1 MPPPSDAILRYKI
14 IDECLIDIYKPY
26 PTMDDLKYK
35 IERKLKTSVSTA
47 TIQKDIAQMKKG
59 EDEGG
64 YFAPIKFKRSN
75 KGYYYDFEKFPDFTI
90 QSLGLNEKEYE
101 AIELAASVLQ
111 QFKGIKVNDSYNHAI
126 DKLYSSL
133 NIKKSDK
140 DKSLTNAIQPEETIY
155 MQGMEHF
162 ENLVKSIKK
171 KIPVSFI
178 HYSYGNKLFKSII
191 IHPYLMKESNKRWYL
206 VGYSEEHEVVRYFGL
221 DRIYD
226 PILIDKEFKEHQGA
240 DLRSLFDTK
249 IGLINIHSQKNK
261 SEPQEITFWVSRT
274 MSNYI
279 KSMPLHKSQTHQ
291 EYNGY
296 GDIMVS
302 ITLVPTFELV
312 AMILSYGK
320 HIELISPQWLR
331 KEIEEELEESVLK
344 YKRKR
349 ASWLK

>member
-1 MPPPSDAILRYKI
+1 MPPPSEAALRYAI
-14 IDECLIDIYKPY
+14 IDRCLTNLYKPY
-26 PTMDDLKYK
+26 PTMDDLKYT
-35 IERKLKTSVSTA
+35 IERELKTSVSTA

-59 EDEGG
+59 EDENG
-64 YFAPIKFKRSN
+64 YSAPIKFKRSN
-75 KGYYYDFEKFPDFTI
+75 QGYYYDLKTHPNFTI
-90 QSLGLNEKEYE
+90 RSLGLNEKESE

-140 DKSLTNAIQPEETIY
+140 DKSLTNAIQPEETTY

-178 HYSYGNKLFKSII
+178 HYSYDKKLFKSII

-206 VGYSEEHEVVRYFGL
+206 VGYSEEHKEVRYFGL

-226 PILIDKEFKEHQGA
+226 PLLIDKEFKEHQGA

-249 IGLINIHSQKNK
+249 IGLTNIHSKKNK
-261 SEPQEITFWVSRT
+261 QDPQEITLWVSRR

-296 GDIMVS
+296 GDIVV
-302 ITLVPTFELV
+302 TVNLVPTFELV

-320 HIELISPQWLR
+320 HIELMSPQWLR
-331 KEIEEELEESVLK
+331 KEIEDELEASVLK
-344 YKRKR
+344 YKRKS

>member
-1 MPPPSDAILRYKI
+1 MPPPSEAALRYAI
-14 IDECLIDIYKPY
+14 IDRCLTNLYKPY
-26 PTMDDLKYK
+26 PTMDDLKYT
-35 IERKLKTSVSTA
+35 IERELRTSVSTA

-59 EDEGG
+59 EDEDG
-64 YFAPIKFKRSN
+64 YNAPIKFKRSN
-75 KGYYYDFEKFPDFTI
+75 QGYYYDLITHPNFTI
-90 QSLGLNEKEYE
+90 RSLGLNEKESE

-140 DKSLTNAIQPEETIY
+140 DKSLTNAIQPEETTY

-171 KIPVSFI
+171 KTPVSFI
-178 HYSYGNKLFKSII
+178 HYSYDKKLFKSII

-206 VGYSEEHEVVRYFGL
+206 VGFSEEHKEVRYFGL

-226 PILIDKEFKEHQGA
+226 PLLIDKEFKEHQGA

-249 IGLINIHSQKNK
+249 IGLTNIHSKNNK
-261 SEPQEITFWVSRT
+261 QEPQEITLWVSRR

-296 GDIMVS
+296 GDIVV
-302 ITLVPTFELV
+302 TVNLVPTFELI

-331 KEIEEELEESVLK
+331 KEIEDELEASVLK
-344 YKRKR
+344 YKRKST
-349 ASWLK
+349 SWLK

>member
-1 MPPPSDAILRYKI
+1 MPPPSEAALRYAI
-14 IDECLIDIYKPY
+14 IDRCLTNLYKPF
-26 PTMDDLKYK
+26 PTMNDLKYT
-35 IERKLKTSVSTA
+35 IERELKTSVSTA

-59 EDEGG
+59 EDEDG
-64 YFAPIKFKRSN
+64 YNAPIKFKRSN
-75 KGYYYDFEKFPDFTI
+75 QGYYYDLEKYPNFTI
-90 QSLGLNEKEYE
+90 RSLGLNEKESE

-140 DKSLTNAIQPEETIY
+140 DKSLTNAIQPEETTY

-178 HYSYGNKLFKSII
+178 HYSYDKKLFKSII

-206 VGYSEEHEVVRYFGL
+206 VGYSEEHKEVRYFGL

-226 PILIDKEFKEHQGA
+226 PILIDREFIEHHGK

-249 IGLINIHSQKNK
+249 IGLTNIHSLKNK
-261 SEPQEITFWVSRT
+261 NEPQEIVFWVSRK
-274 MSNYI
+274 MANYI
-279 KSMPLHKSQTHQ
+279 KSMPLHKSQTHE

-331 KEIEEELEESVLK
+331 QEIEEELEESVLK
-344 YKRKR
+344 YKRK
-349 ASWLK
+349 KHHG

>member
-35 IERKLKTSVSTA
+35 IDRKLKTSVSTA

-64 YFAPIKFKRSN
+64 YSAPIKFKRSN

-126 DKLYSSL
+126 DKLFSSL
-133 NIKKSDK
+133 NINKTDK
-140 DKSLTNAIQPEETIY
+140 DKTSVNAIQPEETTY
-155 MQGMEHF
+155 MRGMEHF
-162 ENLVKSIKK
+162 ETLVTSIRK

-178 HYSYGNKLFKSII
+178 HYSYDKKLFKSII

-206 VGYSEEHEVVRYFGL
+206 VGYSEEHEEVRYFGL

-226 PILIDKEFKEHQGA
+226 PILIDKKFIEHSGA
-240 DLRSLFDTK
+240 DLRSLFDNK
-249 IGLINIHSQKNK
+249 IGLTNIRSHKETYDPEK
-261 SEPQEITFWVSRT
+261 IKLWVSDK
-274 MSNYI
+274 MANYI
-279 KSMPLHKSQTHQ
+279 KSMPIHKSQTYR
-291 EYNGY
+291 EYDGE
-296 GDIMVS
+296 GEIIVT
-302 ITLVPTFELV
+302 IHVVPTT
-312 AMILSYGK
+312 
-320 HIELISPQWLR
+320 ELISLIMSYSEHMTLISPRWLCKR
-331 KEIEEELEESVLK
+331 IEDKLNESLIK
-344 YKRKR
+344 YSKN
-349 ASWLK
+349 LDYE

>member
-64 YFAPIKFKRSN
+64 YFAPIKFKRSK

-126 DKLYSSL
+126 DKLFSSL
-133 NIKKSDK
+133 NINKTDK
-140 DKSLTNAIQPEETIY
+140 DKNSVNAIQPEETTY
-155 MQGMEHF
+155 MRGMEHF
-162 ENLVKSIKK
+162 ETLVTSIRK

-178 HYSYGNKLFKSII
+178 HYSYDKKLFKSII

-206 VGYSEEHEVVRYFGL
+206 VGYSEEHEEVRYFGL

-226 PILIDKEFKEHQGA
+226 PILIDKKFIEHSGS
-240 DLRSLFDTK
+240 DLRSLFDNK
-249 IGLINIHSQKNK
+249 IGLTNIRSHKETY
-261 SEPQEITFWVSRT
+261 EPEKIKLWVSNK
-274 MSNYI
+274 MANYI
-279 KSMPLHKSQTHQ
+279 KSMPIHKSQTYR
-291 EYNGY
+291 EYDGE
-296 GDIMVS
+296 GEIIVT
-302 ITLVPTFELV
+302 IHVVPTT
-312 AMILSYGK
+312 
-320 HIELISPQWLR
+320 ELISLIMSYSEHMTLISPRWLCKR
-331 KEIEEELEESVLK
+331 IEDKLNESLIK
-344 YKRKR
+344 YTKN
-349 ASWLK
+349 LDYE